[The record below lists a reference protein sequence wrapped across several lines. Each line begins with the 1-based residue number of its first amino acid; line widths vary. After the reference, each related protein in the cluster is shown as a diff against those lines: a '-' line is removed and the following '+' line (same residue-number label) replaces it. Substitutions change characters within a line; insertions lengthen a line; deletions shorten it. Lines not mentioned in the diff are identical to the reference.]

1 MKTRRALLAASGCAA
16 MIVLAGV
23 QATASVQHGESHP
36 QRDFFDSMAARCGD
50 EYPGRAII
58 APASDDTFR
67 PAFLG
72 MRIDSCTADQ
82 IRIAF
87 LVDDDESRTWVLTM
101 EGGDLL
107 FTHEHMLAGD
117 TLSSNSGWGGRS
129 VAGTGTA
136 TFQHFPDH
144 RWEPGQTAAENRSH
158 WRMRLDA
165 DRGQFVYYLDR
176 GIRPAYRLVFHLGQ
190 DRELCEGQGG
200 EPACSAFTGSSRAGS
215 APAGSAG
222 SR

>member
-1 MKTRRALLAASGCAA
+1 MTARRAVLSASLCAA
-16 MIVLAGV
+16 LVVLAGFHAV
-23 QATASVQHGESHP
+23 VPPQHGATSP
-36 QRDFFDSMAARCGD
+36 QRDFFDSLAARCGA
-50 EYPGRAII
+50 EYPGRAIT

-72 MRIDSCTADQ
+72 MRIDSCTTDQ
-82 IRIAF
+82 VRIAF
-87 LVDDDESRTWVLTM
+87 LVDEDESRTWVLTM
-101 EGGDLL
+101 DGEDLV
-107 FTHEHMLAGD
+107 FTHEHMLEGD
-117 TLSSNSGWGGRS
+117 TLSSSSGWGGRA

-190 DRELCEGQGG
+190 DRELCEGQED
-200 EPACSAFTGSSRAGS
+200 EPACRVVTGAAAGQS
-215 APAGSAG
+215 GTVSG
-222 SR
+222 L